1 MNRITRI
8 AVGAAGAAALLTAP
22 VPAFAA
28 ATGADTATATVT
40 TCKSSLQAGLATSVC
55 ADVTGSSIVIYGKI
69 GLAGPPDGP
78 VSWQTLYTN
87 LSAEVVGGNSLGSVN
102 GTTAFHSTTVQV
114 NGFTATAPCGSTV
127 RATFSVEGSGPWGTR
142 PVVEVPVTC

>member
-22 VPAFAA
+22 VPTFAA
-28 ATGADTATATVT
+28 ATGTDTATAT
-40 TCKSSLQAGLATSVC
+40 TCKYSLQAGLATYAC

-78 VSWQTLYTN
+78 VSWQTLYTD
-87 LSAEVVGGNSLGSVN
+87 LSAEVVGGNSLGSVS
-102 GTTAFHSTTVQV
+102 GSTPFHSTGIRVD
-114 NGFTATAPCGSTV
+114 GFTATAPCGSTV
-127 RATFSVEGSGPWGTR
+127 RATFTVQGSGPWGTR

>member
-28 ATGADTATATVT
+28 ATGADATTATVT
-40 TCKSSLQAGLATSVC
+40 TCKYALQAGLATNAC
-55 ADVTGSSIVIYGKI
+55 ADVTGNSVVIYGRI
-69 GLAGPPDGP
+69 GLAGPADGP
-78 VSWQTLYTN
+78 LSWQTLYTN
-87 LSAEVVGGNSLGSVN
+87 LSAEVVGGASLGSVS
-102 GTTAFHSTTVQV
+102 GSTPFHSTTIQV

-127 RATFSVEGSGPWGTR
+127 RATFSVQGSGPFGTR
-142 PVVEVPVTC
+142 PVVEVPVNC

>member
-28 ATGADTATATVT
+28 ATGTDTGAATVT
-40 TCKSSLQAGLATSVC
+40 TCKYSLQAGLATYAC
-55 ADVTGSSIVIYGKI
+55 ADVTGSSLVVYGRI

-78 VSWQTLYTN
+78 VSWQTLYTD
-87 LSAEVVGGNSLGSVN
+87 LSAEVVGGDSLGSVS
-102 GTTAFHSTTVQV
+102 GSTAFHSTSVRV

-127 RATFSVEGSGPWGTR
+127 RVTFTVQGSGPLGTR
-142 PVVEVPVTC
+142 PVAEVPVAC